1 MQILANEIFYCIF
14 AQLINDNIMRGLR
27 VPSFYRKMLKE
38 KIDLLLADCFDQRPD
53 LFLIDF
59 SVSENNE
66 ISVTIDGDNGVKVE
80 DCMFISRA
88 LEANLNRDEI
98 DFSLQVASCG
108 ATSPLT
114 NIRQYSNHYGRT
126 LTIKTLDQEYEGKL
140 TDANDKYINIVWKV
154 REPKPVGK
162 GKITV
167 EKSINIDLDK
177 IKEAK
182 VKIKF

>member
-14 AQLINDNIMRGLR
+14 AQLINYNIMRGLQ
-27 VPSFYRKMLKE
+27 VPSFYKKMLKD
-38 KIDLLLADCFDQRPD
+38 KIDLLLEDCFEQRSD

-59 SVSENNE
+59 SVTENNE

-80 DCMFISRA
+80 DCMFVSRHI
-88 LEANLNRDEI
+88 ESNLDRDEI
-98 DFSLQVASCG
+98 DFSLHVGSFG
-108 ATSPLT
+108 ATSPLI
-114 NIRQYSNHYGRT
+114 NARQYAKHHGRT
-126 LTIKTLDQEYEGKL
+126 FTIKTYDDKFEGRLVSSNEKF
-140 TDANDKYINIVWKV
+140 INLVWKV

-167 EKSINIDLDK
+167 EKSIDIDFDN

>member
-1 MQILANEIFYCIF
+1 
-14 AQLINDNIMRGLR
+14 
-27 VPSFYRKMLKE
+27 
-38 KIDLLLADCFDQRPD
+38 
-53 LFLIDF
+53 
-59 SVSENNE
+59 
-66 ISVTIDGDNGVKVE
+66 
-80 DCMFISRA
+80 MFISRVI
-88 LEANLNRDEI
+88 EANLDRDEI

-114 NIRQYSNHYGRT
+114 NTRQYSKHYGRT
-126 LTIKTLDQEYEGKL
+126 LTIKTLDQKYEGKL

-167 EKSINIDLDK
+167 EKSIDIDLDK

>member
-14 AQLINDNIMRGLR
+14 AQLINDNYEGTKS
-27 VPSFYRKMLKE
+27 PPFYRKMLKE
-38 KIDLLLADCFDQRPD
+38 KIDLLLVNCFDQRPD

-59 SVSENNE
+59 SISENNE

-88 LEANLNRDEI
+88 IEANLDRDEI

-114 NIRQYSNHYGRT
+114 NTRQYSKHYGRT
-126 LTIKTLDQEYEGKL
+126 LQLKLLIKNL
-140 TDANDKYINIVWKV
+140 KV
-154 REPKPVGK
+154 
-162 GKITV
+162 
-167 EKSINIDLDK
+167 N
-177 IKEAK
+177 
-182 VKIKF
+182 

>member
-14 AQLINDNIMRGLR
+14 AQLINDKIMRGLR

-38 KIDLLLADCFDQRPD
+38 KIDLLLANCFDQRPD

-59 SVSENNE
+59 SISENNE

-88 LEANLNRDEI
+88 IEANLDRDEN

-108 ATSPLT
+108 ATTPLT
-114 NIRQYSNHYGRT
+114 NTRQYFKHYGRT
-126 LTIKTLDQEYEGKL
+126 LTIKTIDQKYEGKL
-140 TDANDKYINIVWKV
+140 TDANDKCINIIWKV
-154 REPKPVGK
+154 REPKPIGK

-167 EKSINIDLDK
+167 EKSMDIDLDK

>member
-1 MQILANEIFYCIF
+1 
-14 AQLINDNIMRGLR
+14 MRGLR

-38 KIDLLLADCFDQRPD
+38 KIDLLLVNCFDQRPD

-66 ISVTIDGDNGVKVE
+66 ISITIDGDNGVKVE
-80 DCMFISRA
+80 DCMFISRVI
-88 LEANLNRDEI
+88 EANLDRDEI
-98 DFSLQVASCG
+98 DFSLQVTSCG

-114 NIRQYSNHYGRT
+114 NTRQYSKHYGST
-126 LTIKTLDQEYEGKL
+126 LTIKTIDQKFEGKL
-140 TDANDKYINIVWKV
+140 TDANEKCINIVWKV

-167 EKSINIDLDK
+167 EKSMDIDLDK

>member
-88 LEANLNRDEI
+88 LEANLDRDEI
-98 DFSLQVASCG
+98 DFSLKVASCG

-126 LTIKTLDQEYEGKL
+126 LKIKTLDQEYEGKL

-167 EKSINIDLDK
+167 EKSIDIDLDK